1 MLSLSCATGRLNP
14 MLLSLAASGF
24 STSGSN
30 ATAGG
35 RADYPTDGTN
45 SLAAGGGGP
54 CSYYYTDHDG
64 TPVLTSATCTI
75 SSADLDT
82 GSGTSSTT
90 QHYARALGGHDGCDN
105 DDAGHVLAH
114 QLGGCGSC
122 PTNIVPQSPH
132 LNRGVWE
139 QFEAAIRD
147 CIDGGAGATLS
158 WTFKYDST
166 SDERPSTMS
175 YAAKYIGGSCDD
187 ASQDFDNACTDVDAR

>member
-1 MLSLSCATGRLNP
+1 

-24 STSGSN
+24 STSRSN
-30 ATAGG
+30 ATVGG

-54 CSYYYTDHDG
+54 CSYYYTDHGG

-122 PTNIVPQSPH
+122 PTNIVPQSTH

-158 WTFKYDST
+158 WTFQYDST
-166 SDERPSTMS
+166 ADERPSTMS

-187 ASQDFDNACTDVDAR
+187 ASQDFDNACTDADAR

>member
-1 MLSLSCATGRLNP
+1 MEPLFAPLDRVYLNAAGRSPLP
-14 MLLSLAASGF
+14 L
-24 STSGSN
+24 
-30 ATAGG
+30 
-35 RADYPTDGTN
+35 P
-45 SLAAGGGGP
+45 SLAAGLAAAQRKAHSPWDIGD
-54 CSYYYTDHDG
+54 T
-64 TPVLTSATCTI
+64 
-75 SSADLDT
+75 SADLDT

-147 CIDGGAGATLS
+147 CIDAGASATLS
-158 WTFKYDST
+158 WKFDYDST
-166 SDERPSTMS
+166 SAERPSTMS

-187 ASQDFDNACTDVDAR
+187 ASRDFDNACTDADAR